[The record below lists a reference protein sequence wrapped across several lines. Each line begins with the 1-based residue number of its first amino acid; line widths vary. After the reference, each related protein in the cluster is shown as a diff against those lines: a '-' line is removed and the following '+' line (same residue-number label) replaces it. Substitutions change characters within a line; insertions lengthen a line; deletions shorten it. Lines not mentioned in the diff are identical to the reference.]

1 MARYLMVRLIS
12 AVPILFL
19 ITALAF
25 ILTTEARGDP
35 ALLALQQSG
44 QTPTPELLEKYRRI
58 LGLEDPL
65 PVRYVH
71 WLVGLAH
78 GDLGNSFLTNRPVAE
93 MLGERIVPTLELGLS
108 ALVVSMVAGVTLG
121 VALALS
127 QDGLPGLIT
136 RGLAYLIAAAPPFWL
151 AIGLILLFGTQWRL
165 LPVAGYGSW
174 QQFLLPTLSLAAG
187 PTAATLRVTRNS
199 VLDVLG
205 EDYVRTAR
213 AKGLPQMT
221 VVLRHI
227 MRSASLPVLALSG
240 VRFGHLLAGS
250 VIIESI
256 FAWPGM
262 GSVLVAAISG
272 RDLPVIG
279 GYVLLTGVP
288 VVIANILADLAS
300 CALDPRVRL
309 GIRAGGSAR

>member
-12 AVPILFL
+12 AIPILFL
-19 ITALAF
+19 VTALAF
-25 ILTTEARGDP
+25 ILTTAARGDP

-71 WLVGLAH
+71 WLGGLVH

-108 ALVVSMVAGVTLG
+108 ALVVSMVVGVTLG
-121 VALALS
+121 AVLALS
-127 QDGLPGLIT
+127 EKGPLSLIA
-136 RGLAYLIAAAPPFWL
+136 RGLACLIAAAPPFWL
-151 AIGLILLFGTQWRL
+151 AIGLVLLFGTRWRL

-174 QQFLLPTLSLAAG
+174 QQFLLPTLALAAG
-187 PTAATLRVTRNS
+187 PAAATLRLTRNS
-199 VLDVLG
+199 IQDVLS

-213 AKGLPQMT
+213 AKGLRDLT
-221 VVLRHI
+221 VVLRHV
-227 MRSASLPVLALSG
+227 MRSASLPVLALTG

-279 GYVLLTGVP
+279 GYVLMTGVP
-288 VVIANILADLAS
+288 VIIANVLADLIS

-309 GIRAGGSAR
+309 GNRTGGFVR